1 MPFQHVGRVEPHEQR
16 ENETVTETHPKQ
28 TIDVSVQVNY
38 LAGESAPEQ
47 ERYAFAY
54 TITIANHG
62 PVPSQL
68 LNRHW
73 VITDGLGDVQ
83 EVQGPGVVGQQPW
96 IAEGEQFTYTSG
108 AVIKTPVGT
117 MEGGYEFRTDG
128 DELFLVPI
136 EVFSLRVDGL
146 VH

>member
-1 MPFQHVGRVEPHEQR
+1 M
-16 ENETVTETHPKQ
+16 TETDPKQ

-38 LAGESAPEQ
+38 LAAESAPER
-47 ERYAFAY
+47 ERFAFAY

-62 PVPSQL
+62 PIPSQL

-73 VITDGLGDVQ
+73 VITDGGGDVQ
-83 EVQGPGVVGQQPW
+83 EVRGPGVIGQQPRL
-96 IAEGEQFTYTSG
+96 ARGQKFTYTSG

-117 MEGGYEFRTDG
+117 MEGSYEFRTDDG
-128 DELFLVPI
+128 ELFEVPI
-136 EVFSLRVDGL
+136 DVFSLRVAGV

>member
-1 MPFQHVGRVEPHEQR
+1 
-16 ENETVTETHPKQ
+16 VTETDPKQ

-38 LAGESAPEQ
+38 LAAESAPER
-47 ERYAFAY
+47 ERFAFAY

-62 PVPSQL
+62 PIPSQL

-73 VITDGLGDVQ
+73 VITDGVGDVQ
-83 EVQGPGVVGQQPW
+83 EVRGPGVIGQQPRL
-96 IAEGEQFTYTSG
+96 ARGQKFTYTSG

-117 MEGGYEFRTDG
+117 MEGSYEFRTDDG
-128 DELFLVPI
+128 ELFEVPI
-136 EVFSLRVDGL
+136 DVFSLRVAGL

>member
-1 MPFQHVGRVEPHEQR
+1 M
-16 ENETVTETHPKQ
+16 TETDPKQ

-38 LAGESAPEQ
+38 LAAESAPER
-47 ERYAFAY
+47 ERFAFAY

-62 PVPSQL
+62 PIPSQL

-73 VITDGLGDVQ
+73 VITDGVGDVQ
-83 EVQGPGVVGQQPW
+83 EVRGPGVIGQQPRL
-96 IAEGEQFTYTSG
+96 ARGQKFTYTSG

-117 MEGGYEFRTDG
+117 MEGSYEFRTDDG
-128 DELFLVPI
+128 ELFEVPI
-136 EVFSLRVDGL
+136 DVFSLRVAGV

>member
-1 MPFQHVGRVEPHEQR
+1 
-16 ENETVTETHPKQ
+16 VTETDPKQ

-38 LAGESAPEQ
+38 LAAESAPER
-47 ERYAFAY
+47 ERFAFAY

-62 PVPSQL
+62 PIPSQL

-73 VITDGLGDVQ
+73 VITDGVGDVQ
-83 EVQGPGVVGQQPW
+83 EVRGPGVIGQQPRL
-96 IAEGEQFTYTSG
+96 ARGQKFTYTSG

-117 MEGGYEFRTDG
+117 MEGSYEFRTDDG
-128 DELFLVPI
+128 ELFEVPI
-136 EVFSLRVDGL
+136 DVFSLRVAGV

>member
-1 MPFQHVGRVEPHEQR
+1 
-16 ENETVTETHPKQ
+16 VTETDPKQ

-38 LAGESAPEQ
+38 LAAESAPER
-47 ERYAFAY
+47 ERFAFAY

-62 PVPSQL
+62 PIPSQL

-73 VITDGLGDVQ
+73 VITDGGGDVQ
-83 EVQGPGVVGQQPW
+83 EVRGPGVIGQQPRL
-96 IAEGEQFTYTSG
+96 ARGQKFTYTSG

-117 MEGGYEFRTDG
+117 MEGSYEFRTDDG
-128 DELFLVPI
+128 ELFEVPI
-136 EVFSLRVDGL
+136 DVFSLRVAGV

>member
-1 MPFQHVGRVEPHEQR
+1 MS
-16 ENETVTETHPKQ
+16 ETDPKQ
-28 TIDVSVQVNY
+28 AINVSVQVNY
-38 LAGESAPEQ
+38 LASESAPEQ
-47 ERYAFAY
+47 ERFAFAY

-62 PVPSQL
+62 PTPGQL

-73 VITDGLGDVQ
+73 VITDGVGDVQ
-83 EVQGPGVVGQQPW
+83 EVRGPGVIGQQPRLTQ
-96 IAEGEQFTYTSG
+96 GEQFTYTSG

-117 MEGGYEFRTDG
+117 MEGSYEFRTDG

>member
-1 MPFQHVGRVEPHEQR
+1 M
-16 ENETVTETHPKQ
+16 TETDPKQ

-38 LAGESAPEQ
+38 LAAESAPER
-47 ERYAFAY
+47 ERFAFAY

-62 PVPSQL
+62 PIPSQL

-73 VITDGLGDVQ
+73 VITDGVGDVQ
-83 EVQGPGVVGQQPW
+83 EVRGPGVIGQQPRL
-96 IAEGEQFTYTSG
+96 ARGQKFTYTSG

-117 MEGGYEFRTDG
+117 MEGSYEFRTDDG
-128 DELFLVPI
+128 ELFEVPI
-136 EVFSLRVDGL
+136 DVFSLRVAGL